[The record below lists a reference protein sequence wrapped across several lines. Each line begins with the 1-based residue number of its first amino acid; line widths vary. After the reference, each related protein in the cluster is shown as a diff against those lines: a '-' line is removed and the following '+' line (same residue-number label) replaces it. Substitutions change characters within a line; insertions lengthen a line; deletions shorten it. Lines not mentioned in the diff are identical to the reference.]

1 MSILNKLATSQNRN
15 DELPNIELAI
25 DIANNK
31 DKAAVKELVALV
43 LSGKNRDIQNDS
55 IKVLYEVGERNP
67 SLISHYS
74 NTFAGLLSSKN
85 NRLQWGA
92 MSALNAIASIEP
104 DLIYYLLPELEAAVA
119 KGSVI
124 TRDNYV
130 YILIRL
136 AGINNYRNK
145 AIALLKEQLINCP
158 ANQLPMYAEKS
169 LPIITS
175 SEKDNFIQILQS
187 RWSEF
192 EKASKQVRVEK
203 VIRKLQKTLI

>member
-1 MSILNKLATSQNRN
+1 MGILNKLAASQNHN

-43 LSGKNRDIQNDS
+43 LSGKNRDIQNNS

-67 SLISHYS
+67 SLISPYS

-92 MSALNAIASIEP
+92 MSALNAIASTEP
-104 DLIYYLLPELEAAVA
+104 GLIYSLLPELETAAT

-130 YILIRL
+130 YILIKL
-136 AGINNYRNK
+136 AGVNNFRSK
-145 AIALLKEQLINCP
+145 TIALLKEQLISCP
-158 ANQLPMYAEKS
+158 SNQLPMYAEKS
-169 LPIITS
+169 LPVVPS
-175 SEKDNFIQILQS
+175 SEKNNFIQMLQA
-187 RWSEF
+187 RLNEF
-192 EKASKQVRVEK
+192 EKASKQARVEK
-203 VIRKLQKTLI
+203 VIRKLQEL